1 MFDLSKERSPPT
13 SSPCPHILLLSMAI
27 YNYSL
32 TQQIVVYIDPDVL
45 TSGQLPEESIL
56 LQKLESLGA
65 SHRVESQ
72 LIPASITWQRG
83 LVEHDVEETLQVLLH
98 QDPVEQAMHKK
109 TCHFPATCLAKKFA
123 LQVMPAVACITTY
136 ACKRFYCCKMNIF
149 VFIAAC
155 NTIFIVP
162 QNTRKCC
169 PYCLPFKRYFTR
181 IHTVAISV
189 AGKIRSQVESVFS
202 LYVR

>member
-1 MFDLSKERSPPT
+1 
-13 SSPCPHILLLSMAI
+13 MAI

-98 QDPVEQAMHKK
+98 QDPVWQKSLHCKL
-109 TCHFPATCLAKKFA
+109 CLLLHA
-123 LQVMPAVACITTY
+123 LQPMHAKDSIVA
-136 ACKRFYCCKMNIF
+136 K
-149 VFIAAC
+149 
-155 NTIFIVP
+155 
-162 QNTRKCC
+162 
-169 PYCLPFKRYFTR
+169 
-181 IHTVAISV
+181 
-189 AGKIRSQVESVFS
+189 
-202 LYVR
+202 